1 MGMNYR
7 VLVGKEEVFEAAF
20 ERVLEA
26 MGETPGHAETRLY
39 RCVGE
44 PREYLIVSRWQDEAA
59 FQGFIRSDRFAKVTS
74 WGLKS
79 ILDGPPRHTTYRE
92 G

>member
-1 MGMNYR
+1 MNYR
-7 VLVGKEEVFEAAF
+7 VLEGKDAVFENAF

-26 MGETPGHAETRLY
+26 MRGMPGHAETRLY

-44 PREYLIVSRWQDEAA
+44 PGEYLIVSRWEDEAA
-59 FQGFIRSDRFAKVTS
+59 FQSFMRSERFAKVAS
-74 WGLKS
+74 WGLKNV
-79 ILDGPPRHTTYRE
+79 LAGPPSHTTYRE